1 MLSMRREIKNDVLNE
16 RLIHSKLKNGL
27 NVYVLPKKGYQKQF
41 AIYATHYGSNDN
53 QFMIPGEDKPMTMP
67 EGIAHF
73 LEHKLFEQEEGSVF
87 DVFSKLGASP
97 NAFTSFNTTAYHFTS
112 TGNFYECLDVLLN
125 FVGTPYFTD
134 QTVEKEKGII
144 AQEIVMYQDDPNWR
158 VFFNLLKGLYHNHPV
173 KNDIAGTV
181 ESIQKITKD
190 MLYQCYKTFYHPS
203 NMVLFVAG
211 DVDADR
217 VIEQVER
224 YFDGKG
230 ISKQGPIK
238 KIYPDEPAEVA
249 ARVVKDKLPVPRPL
263 FMLGFKDTQVGQQG
277 QALLDKMILNDIM
290 VDMLVGPSSD
300 LYNKIYEEGLIDITF
315 SAGYTGEVDY
325 GHIVMGGESPDPERV
340 VDMIYQEIE
349 RLNRQPW
356 DVEYFSRIKKKKIG
370 EYIKMFNSLEN
381 IGVQFVSLIFKDI
394 GLFDYI
400 ERLMQINY
408 EQLKSHFNRFFE
420 NNQSSVSIILPS

>member
-1 MLSMRREIKNDVLNE
+1 MRREIKNDVLNE

-27 NVYVLPKKGYQKQF
+27 NVYVLPKKDYQKQF
-41 AIYATHYGSNDN
+41 AIYATNYGSNDN
-53 QFMIPGEDKPMTMP
+53 QFVIPGQNEPTKMP

-73 LEHKLFEQEEGSVF
+73 LEHKLFEQEEGNVF
-87 DVFSKLGASP
+87 DAFSKLGASP

-125 FVGTPYFTD
+125 FVGAPYFTD

-144 AQEIVMYQDDPNWR
+144 TQEIVMYQDDPNWR

-173 KNDIAGTV
+173 KKDIAGTV
-181 ESIQKITKD
+181 ESIQRITKD
-190 MLYQCYKTFYHPS
+190 MLYTCYETFYHPS

-230 ISKQGPIK
+230 ISKQGQIK
-238 KIYPDEPAEVA
+238 KMYPHEPPEVA
-249 ARVVKDKLPVPRPL
+249 APVLKDKLPVPRPL
-263 FMLGFKDTQVGQQG
+263 FMLGFKDIEVGQRG

-290 VDMLVGPSSD
+290 LDMLVGQSSD
-300 LYNKIYEEGLIDITF
+300 LYSKMYEEGLIDLTF
-315 SAGYTGEVDY
+315 SAGYTGEEDY
-325 GHIVMGGESPDPERV
+325 GHIMMGGESPNPEKV
-340 VDMIYQEIE
+340 VDLVYQEIE
-349 RLNRQPW
+349 RLKQDPW
-356 DVEYFSRIKKKKIG
+356 DAEYFSRIKKKKIG

-381 IGVQFVSLIFKDI
+381 IGVQFVSWVFKDI

-420 NNQSSVSIILPS
+420 NSQSSVSIILPN